1 MPYFYTL
8 AIFLDFHE
16 RKVLPTSGLWNTQSF
31 TCTSASRNN
40 RYSLSLTSSFVP
52 LPALI
57 NCPKG
62 ANWVSIVVT
71 QYQKMHNTTEIFPLY
86 TPQHSTQPPWFYTFI
101 TATDQQLRTI
111 IRDAKKNH
119 NIKVMLKPH
128 IDLTNDDPQYWR
140 GDIGKGFSSADWDQW
155 FASYEKFFLPYA
167 RLAEEENVDLLSL
180 SCELIEASLQES
192 HWRAF
197 VPKVRKVKGTLS
209 FFFIL
214 LNLRNRSILAV

>member
-1 MPYFYTL
+1 MPF
-8 AIFLDFHE
+8 FC
-16 RKVLPTSGLWNTQSF
+16 NTFDLFRLSRTESTAHKWTMEHQKLHLHFSISQQQVFSF
-31 TCTSASRNN
+31 SRHFFPPNN
-40 RYSLSLTSSFVP
+40 HLM
-52 LPALI
+52 LI
-57 NCPKG
+57 CPSG

-167 RLAEEENVDLLSL
+167 RMAEEEKVDLLSL

-197 VPKVRKVKGTLS
+197 VPKVRKVKEHFP

-214 LNLRNRSILAV
+214 FKLTYYE